1 MKMTS
6 AQLNKRIRT
15 LEDRK
20 MVILAD
26 ENNNSKYVLA
36 KGESEEIPA
45 YDLKKTDDELM
56 DLDHQVGQLRHA
68 LNVFNT
74 VTKLPC
80 GVTIDQALVEMAQL
94 TRQLT
99 RLDSMRKGKK
109 VVRLNMNQASQRNVP
124 EFEYLNF
131 EPKDA
136 EALYEKY
143 MERVQQLQLELDK
156 LNQTVELE
164 VK

>member
-26 ENNNSKYVLA
+26 EENYSKYVLA
-36 KGESEEIPA
+36 KGETEDIPV
-45 YDLKKTDDELM
+45 YDFNKTNAELM
-56 DLDHQVGQLRHA
+56 DIDHQVGVLRHA
-68 LNVFNT
+68 LNIFNT

-94 TRQLT
+94 NRQLM
-99 RLDSMRKGKK
+99 RLDYMRKGKK

-143 MERVQQLQLELDK
+143 MERIQLLQLELDK